1 MGTNA
6 KKPRGKLS
14 PCAFFVQACGE
25 EHKNLHPDASIH
37 CSGLLKKKECVYLG
51 KRQMMPISRG
61 EMRTSIP
68 PKGRQKEIQGLPCS
82 KEASSL
88 FPRVAPSQRRAPSL
102 SIGNTAERQDK
113 QPNGKRL
120 LQCKGAC
127 RVPHQEPDA
136 STKGVE
142 KRKRNKAKTM
152 VRKRKVMM

>member
-6 KKPRGKLS
+6 KKPRGKSS
-14 PCAFFVQACGE
+14 PCAFFIQACGE
-25 EHKNLHPDASIH
+25 EHKNLHSDASIH

-120 LQCKGAC
+120 LQWKGAA
-127 RVPHQEPDA
+127 VYH
-136 STKGVE
+136 TKSLMPAPRESKSG
-142 KRKRNKAKTM
+142 RGTRP
-152 VRKRKVMM
+152 RRW

>member
-1 MGTNA
+1 M
-6 KKPRGKLS
+6 
-14 PCAFFVQACGE
+14 
-25 EHKNLHPDASIH
+25 
-37 CSGLLKKKECVYLG
+37 
-51 KRQMMPISRG
+51 
-61 EMRTSIP
+61 
-68 PKGRQKEIQGLPCS
+68 
-82 KEASSL
+82 